1 MECGQAWGDNRE
13 QGGYHHMRADT
24 LTTMAEA
31 AMAAHGLVLVQAR
44 LQGGDR
50 YQTLLV
56 LAERPDGSS
65 AGLDDYASAS
75 RTLSAQLDVADAI
88 PGKYVLEV
96 SSPGLERPL
105 LTPSACQRFVGR
117 QVRVQLNLPQVIGGA
132 SLGTFSGVLQAAT
145 EVDVT
150 IAPLNVKAGT
160 PPVRLPHSAIRHLAL
175 NPSTEEYAAVMRG
188 ERLPG
193 DVLPAPVAS
202 EQV

>member
-1 MECGQAWGDNRE
+1 
-13 QGGYHHMRADT
+13 MRADK
-24 LTTMAEA
+24 LTTLAEA

-50 YQTLLV
+50 YQTLQV

-65 AGLDDYASAS
+65 AGLDEYAAAS

-105 LTPSACQRFVGR
+105 LTPAACQRFVGR
-117 QVRVQLNLPQVIGGA
+117 HVRVQLTLPQQIGSTSIGV
-132 SLGTFSGVLQAAT
+132 FSGVLQAAT

-160 PPVRLPHSAIRHLAL
+160 PPVRLPHSAVRHLHL
-175 NPSTEEYAAVMRG
+175 NPSAEEYAAVMRG

-193 DVLPAPVAS
+193 DVLPTPAVS

>member
-1 MECGQAWGDNRE
+1 MWVSLGINEESR
-13 QGGYHHMRADT
+13 GYHDMRADQ
-24 LTTMAEA
+24 LTAMAEA

-50 YQTLLV
+50 YQTLQV
-56 LAERPDGSS
+56 LAEKPDGSS
-65 AGLDDYASAS
+65 AGLDDYAAAS

-105 LTPSACQRFVGR
+105 LTPTACRRFVGR
-117 QVRVQLNLPQVIGGA
+117 QVRVQLNVPQVIGGA
-132 SLGTFSGVLQAAT
+132 SLGTFSGTLQAAT
-145 EVDVT
+145 DADVT

-160 PPVRLPHSAIRHLAL
+160 APVRLPHSAIRLLHL
-175 NPSTEEYAAVMRG
+175 NPSAEEYAAVMRG

-193 DVLPAPVAS
+193 DVAPAPAAND
-202 EQV
+202 QV